1 MNPRLPPLL
10 ILLFAAAFGCCSG
23 GYVREAQLPIH
34 LVPFANTPLN
44 QVQLI
49 GSHNSYKRAGQPQLR
64 ELLRIYYPNI
74 DEINYNHLSLTDQL
88 NLGLRNL
95 EIDVYNDP
103 VGGSY
108 ANPMGNRMLRQANI
122 EPWPR
127 PEEDDLNTTGFKVLH
142 DADFD
147 FRTDH
152 IDFVKCLGEMRAWSE
167 AHPWHEPVIV
177 TMNTK
182 QGKPEVPG
190 AVQAAE
196 FDTLALKRLNDVIRT
211 TMQGHLTT
219 PDDIRRG
226 RYDLRSAVVDGGWPT
241 LHDLAG
247 RFIFVLDEG
256 DPTRAR
262 YIAAFPGLDGA
273 VFFPTMDDD
282 KSPLA
287 AIFIINDP
295 LKDQTRIKELVQQG
309 FLVRTRADADTH
321 EARDF
326 NFARFDAAKASGA
339 QVITTD
345 YYIPDRSIDD
355 RYFIRFDDGAF
366 MRLNPVTGR

>member
-1 MNPRLPPLL
+1 MSPDEAPIQAPRLT
-10 ILLFAAAFGCCSG
+10 S
-23 GYVREAQLPIH
+23 
-34 LVPFANTPLN
+34 
-44 QVQLI
+44 
-49 GSHNSYKRAGQPQLR
+49 
-64 ELLRIYYPNI
+64 
-74 DEINYNHLSLTDQL
+74 
-88 NLGLRNL
+88 
-95 EIDVYNDP
+95 
-103 VGGSY
+103 
-108 ANPMGNRMLRQANI
+108 
-122 EPWPR
+122 
-127 PEEDDLNTTGFKVLH
+127 
-142 DADFD
+142 
-147 FRTDH
+147 
-152 IDFVKCLGEMRAWSE
+152 
-167 AHPWHEPVIV
+167 EPVIV

-256 DPTRAR
+256 DPVRAR

-287 AIFIINDP
+287 GIFIINDP
-295 LKDQTRIKELVQQG
+295 LKDQTRIKDLVQQG

-326 NFARFDAAKASGA
+326 NFARFDASKASGA